1 MARKLGRTTDQRMAL
16 LRNLASALIIHER
29 IETTE
34 SKAKELKS
42 VVEKMITL
50 GKRGDLHARRQAA
63 AFLYNKEVEEDNTV
77 IQKLFDDVAT
87 RYEDRQGGY
96 TRVLKLGERQGDGAK
111 MAIIEL
117 RSEEHTSELQSRGH
131 LVCRLLLEKKKTYD
145 G

>member
-1 MARKLGRTTDQRMAL
+1 MARKLGRTTDHRMAL
-16 LRNLASALIIHER
+16 LRNLASDLIIHER

-34 SKAKELKS
+34 AKAKELKS

-63 AFLYNKEVEEDNTV
+63 AFLYNQEANESENVV
-77 IQKLFDDVAT
+77 QKLFDDVAA

-117 RSEEHTSELQSRGH
+117 
-131 LVCRLLLEKKKTYD
+131 V
-145 G
+145 

>member
-1 MARKLGRTTDQRMAL
+1 MARKLGRTTDHRMAL
-16 LRNLASALIIHER
+16 LRNLASDLIIHER

-34 SKAKELKS
+34 AKAKELKS
-42 VVEKMITL
+42 VVDKMITL

-63 AFLYNKEVEEDNTV
+63 AFLYNQEANEDESV
-77 IQKLFDDVAT
+77 IQKLFGDVAE

-117 RSEEHTSELQSRGH
+117 
-131 LVCRLLLEKKKTYD
+131 V
-145 G
+145 

>member
-1 MARKLGRTTDQRMAL
+1 ARKLGRTTDARMAL
-16 LRNLASALIIHER
+16 LRNLASDLIIHER

-63 AFLYNKEVEEDNTV
+63 AYLYKKQTEEDETV
-77 IQKLFDDVAT
+77 LGKLLDDIAT

-96 TRVLKLGERQGDGAK
+96 TRVLKRGARQGDGSK

-117 RSEEHTSELQSRGH
+117 
-131 LVCRLLLEKKKTYD
+131 V
-145 G
+145 

>member
-1 MARKLGRTTDQRMAL
+1 MARKLGRTTDARMAL
-16 LRNLASALIIHER
+16 LRNLATDLIIHER

-34 SKAKELKS
+34 AKAKDLRS

-63 AFLYNKEVEEDNTV
+63 AFLYRKEASETEDV
-77 IQKLFDDVAT
+77 IQKLFNDVAK

-96 TRVLKLGERQGDGAK
+96 TRVLKVGPRKGDGAN

-117 RSEEHTSELQSRGH
+117 
-131 LVCRLLLEKKKTYD
+131 V
-145 G
+145 

>member
-1 MARKLGRTTDQRMAL
+1 MARKLGRTTDARMAL
-16 LRNLASALIIHER
+16 LRNLASDLIIHER

-63 AFLYNKEVEEDNTV
+63 AFLYKKQTEEDETLLG
-77 IQKLFDDVAT
+77 KLFDDIAT

-96 TRVLKLGERQGDGAK
+96 TRVLKL
-111 MAIIEL
+111 
-117 RSEEHTSELQSRGH
+117 
-131 LVCRLLLEKKKTYD
+131 
-145 G
+145 

>member
-16 LRNLASALIIHER
+16 LRNLASDLIIHER

-50 GKRGDLHARRQAA
+50 GKRGDLHASRQAE
-63 AFLYNKEVEEDNTV
+63 AFLYKKQTEEDETV
-77 IQKLFDDVAT
+77 LGKLFDDIAR
-87 RYEDRQGGY
+87 RYEDSQGGY
-96 TRVLKLGERQGDGAK
+96 TRVLKLGARQGDGSK

-117 RSEEHTSELQSRGH
+117 
-131 LVCRLLLEKKKTYD
+131 V
-145 G
+145 

>member
-1 MARKLGRTTDQRMAL
+1 MTRKLGRTTDHRMAL
-16 LRNLASALIIHER
+16 LRNLASDLIIHER

-34 SKAKELKS
+34 AKAKELKS

-63 AFLYNKEVEEDNTV
+63 AFLYNQEANEDENV
-77 IQKLFDDVAT
+77 IQKLFNDIAT

-96 TRVLKLGERQGDGAK
+96 TRVLKLGARQGDGAP

-117 RSEEHTSELQSRGH
+117 
-131 LVCRLLLEKKKTYD
+131 V
-145 G
+145 